1 MLPYNFVFD
10 EIGRY
15 DTFVKVNLK
24 TIKLKQ
30 MSNLKLKLCLFIAL
44 FISMP
49 IALIAQTMKISGV
62 VSDDQDVIIGATVR
76 VKGQQ
81 GGTVTDIDGKYTIQA
96 FRSVVTF
103 THHFRFRNLAH
114 LDH

>member
-1 MLPYNFVFD
+1 MYMLTYNFVFSN
-10 EIGRY
+10 IVRY
-15 DTFVKVNLK
+15 ATFVKVNLK

-30 MSNLKLKLCLFIAL
+30 MGNLKLKLCLFIAL

-49 IALIAQTMKISGV
+49 IALVAQTVKISGV

-81 GGTVTDIDGKYTIQA
+81 GGTVTDIDGKYTI
-96 FRSVVTF
+96 
-103 THHFRFRNLAH
+103 
-114 LDH
+114 